1 MIITK
6 QDFIKSFLPDKI
18 EDVIYAQI
26 NLDVTDLSLADILRN
41 LHAAYPKNSRNRN
54 RIASGQLAVGI
65 LCQTETLDPLKG
77 LLIILTDDDN
87 VIEIVS
93 KNYIV
98 ISIPEY
104 RIAKDDEI
112 AEVVEKITLYLWKSF
127 KESIKDFNEFYVR
140 YVYDAY
146 EMELAEGNV

>member
-1 MIITK
+1 MIISK
-6 QDFIKSFLPDKI
+6 QDFIKSFLPEKI

-41 LHAAYPKNSRNRN
+41 LNAAYPKNSRNRN
-54 RIASGQLAVGI
+54 RIASGHLAVGI

-87 VIEIVS
+87 IIEIVS

-98 ISIPEY
+98 ISVPEH
-104 RIAKDDEI
+104 RIVSNDEI
-112 AEVVEKITLYLWKSF
+112 SEIIGKITVYLWKSF
-127 KESIKDFNEFYVR
+127 KDTIKDFHEFYAK
-140 YVYDAY
+140 YVYDEY
-146 EMELAEGNV
+146 EMELEGIV